1 MAEIKRFTK
10 IFTIADYEEEKK
22 WLENQHAKGWR
33 LIKIMMPFFYTF
45 EKTEPENVIYQL
57 EYKEADIT
65 DDYLKMYED
74 YGWEFFGSYLGWN
87 YFRKEAGAA
96 ADENDRE
103 IFSDAESKINMID
116 QVFKTRMIPLLTVF
130 MAVMVPN
137 FFGLDKLDF
146 SPSEIVFTIIY
157 LLLLALYIWAIFH
170 CAIKLSKMKK
180 ELKK

>member
-74 YGWEFFGSYLGWN
+74 YGWEFLAHIWVGITSEKKLVQQPMKMTEK
-87 YFRKEAGAA
+87 YFPMLNRKS
-96 ADENDRE
+96 
-103 IFSDAESKINMID
+103 I
-116 QVFKTRMIPLLTVF
+116 
-130 MAVMVPN
+130 
-137 FFGLDKLDF
+137 
-146 SPSEIVFTIIY
+146 
-157 LLLLALYIWAIFH
+157 
-170 CAIKLSKMKK
+170 
-180 ELKK
+180 